1 MKIKLQK
8 LKNQKKILSQYLK
21 LHAKLL
27 FLKSKKISSMI
38 SQHMEKFLKQW
49 NLLNH
54 QINFLNSFKI
64 SF

>member
-38 SQHMEKFLKQW
+38 
-49 NLLNH
+49 
-54 QINFLNSFKI
+54 I
-64 SF
+64 